1 MSKDEISFK
10 NRDRFIQMGIAISS
24 LRKMRGMS
32 QEQLAEKASIS
43 RSHLSAIEAPN
54 MVRAF
59 SMEAFFNIADALDV
73 TPEELIQ
80 IAFLQDKILK
90 RNNFK
95 HLSVYQL
102 RHLFATRCID
112 VNIPVNQIKQ
122 YLGHALASTTMD
134 YYVEYDEDT
143 NKAEIEKLEQVN
155 NIQVVPEFLKGMEQ
169 IMSIP
174 KNRV

>member
-73 TPEELIQ
+73 MPEELIQ

-90 RNNFK
+90 RK
-95 HLSVYQL
+95 
-102 RHLFATRCID
+102 
-112 VNIPVNQIKQ
+112 NQ
-122 YLGHALASTTMD
+122 
-134 YYVEYDEDT
+134 EE
-143 NKAEIEKLEQVN
+143 
-155 NIQVVPEFLKGMEQ
+155 
-169 IMSIP
+169 
-174 KNRV
+174 